1 MFLAIYHF
9 YSLSKHVRLRAWCEA
24 TKKFETVVQ
33 RIFRDE
39 LNPVY
44 QMAVNNGYTLYCQR
58 VERNDI
64 DTKSV
69 TNTKSVVNHRGP
81 GLLLLSQ

>member
-58 VERNDI
+58 SKEMIYRHEI
-64 DTKSV
+64 GHKHEIGRKS
-69 TNTKSVVNHRGP
+69 
-81 GLLLLSQ
+81 